1 MAELLLYPVAL
12 FICFGAVKQPDGQII
27 DEYDAPLLDVAHD
40 MDKLDELRHVIKM
53 DEV

>member
-1 MAELLLYPVAL
+1 M
-12 FICFGAVKQPDGQII
+12 FWGSKTTGRQII

-40 MDKLDELRHVIKM
+40 MDKLDKM